1 VFLTEYKVIVFYLR
15 YISNSL
21 FCIPMTQIDGKC
33 DSREGYD
40 GNTAECGF
48 EDGDCIDFNKFQEEH
63 PDCSIFS
70 WVDPADIGGEL

>member
-1 VFLTEYKVIVFYLR
+1 
-15 YISNSL
+15 
-21 FCIPMTQIDGKC
+21 MTQIDGKC

-63 PDCSIFS
+63 PDCSISS